1 MTDNGP
7 AQWVGEVQVDEAMAN
22 TAEIARWV
30 RLSGTED
37 ERKSFDFI
45 DGKLKEYGLKTW
57 FHEPTCLV
65 SLPVSGSM
73 AVGGEQPLTGITH
86 AFSTSTPPA
95 GVAGQLVYAG
105 GGSEAELLAAGAA
118 GKVALTDGL
127 ATPNKAHAASNVGAA
142 AVVSISGDPVHEMIV
157 SPVWGSPTPATLGLV
172 PNVPM
177 VSIDTDQG
185 ESLKQRLSSGEN
197 LRVRVDTEVDTGWRP
212 IPVLVADLDTDARE
226 YVLFSGHVD
235 SWHYGA
241 MDNAT
246 ANATMMETARILAE
260 HRSELRRGVRFAFWS
275 GHSHARY
282 AGSTWFAD
290 KYWFDLRDNCVAHVN
305 VDSTGAI
312 GATDL
317 TRANTMAETYPFAR
331 DIIQRQAGQEL
342 TYQRFGRAGD
352 QSFWGIGLP
361 ALFMSLSHQG
371 VADAASA
378 DQALLLGGSSSARA
392 GGLGWWWHTTEDTLD
407 KIDPAHLERDIK
419 IYVEVLGRL
428 TTDVVL
434 PFDVREV
441 LAEIDAQ
448 LAKIEPLWSGLPVGP
463 DDDPGF
469 DALRED
475 LRIASAAAQRFY
487 HDVEHWTGDE
497 TEGDRLA
504 ASIVG
509 ACKALMPVNYTVS
522 GEFGH
527 DPAMGATPLP
537 SLRPFKPL
545 IAMNDDEQWA
555 SGHQLRRDIN
565 RARASLRDAARYL
578 GDSVRD

>member
-1 MTDNGP
+1 MAENGP
-7 AQWVGEVQVDEAMAN
+7 ACWIEDVQIDEAMTN
-22 TAEIARWV
+22 TTEIAQWV

-57 FHEPTCLV
+57 LHEPTCLV

-73 AVGGEQPLTGITH
+73 AVAGEAPLAGITH
-86 AFSTSTPPA
+86 AFSTSTPA
-95 GVAGQLVYAG
+95 GGVAGQLVYAG

-118 GKVALTDGL
+118 GKIALTDGL
-127 ATPNKAHAASNVGAA
+127 ATPNKAHAASIVGVAA
-142 AVVSISGDPVHEMIV
+142 SVNISGEPVHEMIV
-157 SPVWGSPTPATLGLV
+157 SPVWGSPTPTTLGLLPTV
-172 PNVPM
+172 PL
-177 VSIDTDQG
+177 VSINTEQG
-185 ESLKQRLSSGEN
+185 DALKSRLSSGEE
-197 LRVRVDTEVDTGWRP
+197 LRARVTTQVDTGWRP
-212 IPVLVADLDTDARE
+212 IPLLVADLDTEDRE

-246 ANATMMETARILAE
+246 ANATMMETARVLAE

-290 KYWFDLRDNCVAHVN
+290 KYWFDLRDECVAHVN
-305 VDSTGAI
+305 VDSTGAV

-317 TRANTMAETYPFAR
+317 TGANTMAETYSFAR
-331 DIIQRQAGQEL
+331 EVIQRQVGQEL
-342 TYQRFGRAGD
+342 QYRRFGRAGD

-361 ALFMSLSHQG
+361 ALFMSLSQQG

-378 DQALLLGGSSSARA
+378 DQAFLLGGSGSAGGRA

-407 KIDPAHLERDIK
+407 KVEPAHLERDIK
-419 IYVEVLGRL
+419 VYVEVVGRL

-434 PFDVREV
+434 PFDVRGVLNEIEGQ
-441 LAEIDAQ
+441 LAE
-448 LAKIEPLWSGLPVGP
+448 IEPLWSGLTAGS

-469 DALRED
+469 DALRAD
-475 LRIASAAAQRFY
+475 LTIASAAATSFY
-487 HDVEHWTGDE
+487 QSVEGWTGDE
-497 TEGDRLA
+497 GEGQLLSS
-504 ASIVG
+504 SIVG
-509 ACKALMPVNYTVS
+509 ACKALMPVNYTMA

-527 DPAMGATPLP
+527 DPALGAAPLP
-537 SLRPFKPL
+537 ALRPFKPL
-545 IAMNDDEQWA
+545 VAMTDDEQWA
-555 SGHQLRRDIN
+555 SGHQLRREIN
-565 RARASLRDAARYL
+565 RVRASLREAARL
-578 GDSVRD
+578 LRGGL